1 MIDTREELLAQIRK
15 RTAVFEAVVN
25 AVAHRDYAVFD
36 SKIRLRL
43 FADRLELYS
52 PGAIANTMTV
62 ESLVYRQA
70 CRNETITSLLA
81 RCPVPDDAQWLDM
94 NRRTFMEKRGEGVR
108 IILEQSERLSGR
120 LPEYR
125 LIDDAELLLTI
136 YAAGGLPPDDGN

>member
-1 MIDTREELLAQIRK
+1 M
-15 RTAVFEAVVN
+15 TAVFEAVVN
-25 AVAHRDYAVFD
+25 AVAHRDYSIFD
-36 SKIRLRL
+36 SKVRLKL

-81 RCPVPDDAQWLDM
+81 KCPVPDDAEWLDM
-94 NRRTFMEKRGEGVR
+94 SRRTFMEKRGEGVR
-108 IILEQSERLSGR
+108 IVLENSERLSGR
-120 LPEYR
+120 LPDYR

-136 YAAGGLPPDDGN
+136 YAAGGLPPEASV